1 VRNPGTGFGPTYC
14 LVSKDE
20 IVIPGMASLAVGE
33 VALMAVDDNSAAIV
47 ARTIKV
53 SGLSATC
60 PHGMLHGDD
69 LHGRSVQDAA
79 DQSGRLRA
87 PGERES
93 VVIRGGILLP
103 VPRKSVRRGR

>member
-1 VRNPGTGFGPTYC
+1 
-14 LVSKDE
+14 
-20 IVIPGMASLAVGE
+20 
-33 VALMAVDDNSAAIV
+33 MAVDDNSAAIV
-47 ARTIKV
+47 ARDDQGFY
-53 SGLSATC
+53 GLSATLSAR
-60 PHGMLHGDD
+60 MLHGDD